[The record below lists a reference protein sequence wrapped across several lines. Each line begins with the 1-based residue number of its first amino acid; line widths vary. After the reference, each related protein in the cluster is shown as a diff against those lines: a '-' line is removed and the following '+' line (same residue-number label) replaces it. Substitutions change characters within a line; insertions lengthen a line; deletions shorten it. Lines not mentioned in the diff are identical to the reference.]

1 MFLVLTVNDAPE
13 SREAVCDFLGD
24 FPGLTRTVS
33 FRSPKS
39 NLLSV
44 VGVGAD
50 LWEKLF
56 PEHKPKHLHRFEE
69 IRGAKHTAV
78 STPGDLLVHLRA
90 ADLDMCFE
98 LARLIS
104 IKLGEHT
111 TVVDEVHGFKYF
123 DQRDLLGFVDG
134 TENPEGS
141 DADEA
146 VTITEEED
154 PEFAGGSYVI
164 VQKYLHTMKEWYALS
179 TEEQEKVI
187 GRTKLDDV
195 ELDDDVKPSNSHVAL
210 NDIADEDG
218 NDLDIYRLNMAF
230 GSVGDNE
237 YGTYFIGYAKDPG
250 ITERMLRN
258 MFIGEPEGNYDRI
271 LDFSKPKTGALFFI
285 PSAEFLEE
293 LD

>member
-13 SREAVCDFLGD
+13 SWETVRDFLGD

-271 LDFSKPKTGALFFI
+271 LDFSEPKTGALFFI

>member
-13 SREAVCDFLGD
+13 SREAVLDFLGD

-56 PEHKPKHLHRFEE
+56 PGHKPKHLHRFEE

-154 PEFAGGSYVI
+154 SEFAGGSYVI

-271 LDFSKPKTGALFFI
+271 LDFSEPKTGALFFI